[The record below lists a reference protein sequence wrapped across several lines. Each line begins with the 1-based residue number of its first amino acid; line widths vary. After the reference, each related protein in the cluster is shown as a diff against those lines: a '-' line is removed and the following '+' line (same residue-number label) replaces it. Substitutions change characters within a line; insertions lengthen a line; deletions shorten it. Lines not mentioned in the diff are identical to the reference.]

1 MTPLLLAHAY
11 LNIFFHTHDMDG
23 LYELF
28 AEDMVFEGPFF
39 QSDTAEAYIN
49 SLKADPPVGCSYEL
63 HHAFESADAAMVVY
77 TFRKEGIEAKMAQL
91 FEVEA
96 GRIRRIVLVF
106 DGREFG

>member
-11 LNIFFHTHDMDG
+11 LNIFFHTHDMDE

-49 SLKADPPVGCSYEL
+49 RLKADPPVGCSYEL
-63 HHAFESADAAMVVY
+63 HHAFESADAAMLVY
-77 TFRKEGIEAKMAQL
+77 TFRKGEIEAKMAQL
-91 FEVEA
+91 FEVNE
-96 GRIRRIVLVF
+96 GRIKRIVLIF
-106 DGREFG
+106 DTGDFG